1 MKFIYGK
8 QDFATIAR
16 GQENCYLIT
25 NGLGGFSS
33 ASILGS
39 NSRNDHSFFMAC
51 VHAPNNRVNLI
62 NHLEEQLRVGDKE
75 CSVSSQEFK
84 GTEKE
89 ENGYLY
95 LNKFCFEDYPE
106 WSYVCSGVELKKYI
120 VMKQGKNTVAVSYQL
135 HNYTGQKVKLTV
147 IPWMQFAKKG
157 QEPPLEQA
165 YKFHGEGEGK
175 GTVASDGYVVYFTT
189 NGTVEHGETQYQDGY
204 YYRQD
209 EGDGR
214 TFLGNCAAN
223 HQVSVTAAPK
233 EKASLEIVYSTEP
246 VQQEETAESIRKE
259 ACTYRRELAK
269 QSKIQSEAG
278 QMLAKSA
285 NQFVACRESTGGKT
299 ILAGYPFFE
308 DWGRDTM
315 IAMMGCCIATRQF
328 DSAKSIFET
337 FMKYCKKGIMPNLFP
352 EGGNAPMYNTVDA
365 SLLFINAVYEYCK
378 ASGDRDFV
386 ASAYPVMKEIIHWY
400 QTGTDFNIHME
411 EDGLIAAGSG
421 YDQVTWMDVR
431 IGEILPT
438 PRHGK
443 PVEINAYWYSALK
456 IMELFAGEV
465 EGGKHKADG
474 EAFGS
479 LADRVRK
486 SFCEK
491 FWNEE
496 KGCLKDVVS
505 GLDTDNQLRC
515 NQIWAVS
522 MPFTMLPEEKELLV
536 VEKVFEKLYTPYGL
550 RTLEEEDDQF
560 RGFYGGE
567 QKERD
572 LAYHQGTVWGF
583 PLGGY
588 YLAYLKVHGY
598 SEEAKNIVEGQLEAL
613 EGAMREGCIGQLP
626 EIYDGKYPVYSKGC
640 FAQAWSVGELLR
652 VYAVLE
658 RI

>member
-1 MKFIYGK
+1 
-8 QDFATIAR
+8 
-16 GQENCYLIT
+16 
-25 NGLGGFSS
+25 
-33 ASILGS
+33 
-39 NSRNDHSFFMAC
+39 
-51 VHAPNNRVNLI
+51 
-62 NHLEEQLRVGDKE
+62 
-75 CSVSSQEFK
+75 
-84 GTEKE
+84 
-89 ENGYLY
+89 
-95 LNKFCFEDYPE
+95 
-106 WSYVCSGVELKKYI
+106 
-120 VMKQGKNTVAVSYQL
+120 
-135 HNYTGQKVKLTV
+135 
-147 IPWMQFAKKG
+147 
-157 QEPPLEQA
+157 
-165 YKFHGEGEGK
+165 
-175 GTVASDGYVVYFTT
+175 
-189 NGTVEHGETQYQDGY
+189 
-204 YYRQD
+204 
-209 EGDGR
+209 
-214 TFLGNCAAN
+214 
-223 HQVSVTAAPK
+223 
-233 EKASLEIVYSTEP
+233 
-246 VQQEETAESIRKE
+246 
-259 ACTYRRELAK
+259 
-269 QSKIQSEAG
+269 
-278 QMLAKSA
+278 MLAKSA

-365 SLLFINAVYEYCK
+365 SLLFINAVYEYYK

-598 SEEAKNIVEGQLEAL
+598 SEEAKNIVAGQLEAL